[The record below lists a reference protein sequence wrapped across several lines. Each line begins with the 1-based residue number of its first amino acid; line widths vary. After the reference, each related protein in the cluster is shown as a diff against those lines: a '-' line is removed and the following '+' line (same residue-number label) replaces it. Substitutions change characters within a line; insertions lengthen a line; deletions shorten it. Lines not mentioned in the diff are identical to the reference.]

1 MSVIEKY
8 REALLQEIKLVGDM
22 APPGDFPANLFVDG
36 EKHTCPVGDLELYIE
51 FYKSVSIPNRIA
63 DIDYKSIK
71 RDICLNTILY

>member
-8 REALLQEIKLVGDM
+8 REALLQEIKLAGGM

-36 EKHTCPVGDLELYIE
+36 EKHTYPVEDLELYIE
-51 FYKSVSIPNRIA
+51 FHKSVSIPNRIA